1 MKVELKMNLI
11 NKVSIKTKIFLVNAA
26 IIVITLSLLTVFFN
40 DISSRTI
47 IEKSVKSSARE
58 LALID
63 NNLQTMMKNVENYAR
78 ILSNDKELQKQLDDY
93 NSRSIDPLKDIDSK
107 NALIR
112 VLSGYSSPV
121 TNMLASNIITIDG
134 KIMEVGQV
142 KGNSLKPTVTKEF
155 LDYIYSVRK
164 PVWTRLIKIK
174 MKTDEEDEEKDVFAV
189 AKAVIGFDSSKTL
202 GAITTYLQ
210 EKDIAA
216 VYLENLSNKNVT
228 FYILDKD
235 GQIISSREKKDLYK
249 QFTEVV
255 NIKRTDYEKVVND
268 ENFITS
274 YDGKEVLI
282 TSLPF
287 KNLNWKVINIAPLD
301 EITSEN
307 NKIIRVTLTI
317 GILCLLFAFI
327 CSYLFSYTITK
338 PILKLV
344 GIMKQVILGNLDKRA
359 NFKGS
364 DEIGMLGNG
373 FNNLMDRVKS
383 LMDEILEQ
391 QKQKR
396 EYEFKLLQ
404 SQMNPHFLYNTIETI
419 ISLMRIGMNDKAIL
433 AAKSLAGFYRISLS
447 KGNDVIT
454 IGEEYQLIDNYL
466 TLQKMR
472 YFDYMDYQIDID
484 KEIFPYRIPKLTLQ
498 PLVEN
503 AIYHGL
509 KQKEDKGELKITG
522 YMKDEKIIIE
532 VFDNGAG
539 MTEARINKVLY
550 EKPSHGKNEDFG
562 LGSVNAR
569 VKFLYGEEY
578 GIKIESVP
586 GEYTRVSVM
595 LPMGQTKD

>member
-164 PVWTRLIKIK
+164 PVWTSLIKIK
-174 MKTDEEDEEKDVFAV
+174 MKTDEEKDVFAV

-255 NIKRTDYEKVVND
+255 NIKRTDYEKVVDD